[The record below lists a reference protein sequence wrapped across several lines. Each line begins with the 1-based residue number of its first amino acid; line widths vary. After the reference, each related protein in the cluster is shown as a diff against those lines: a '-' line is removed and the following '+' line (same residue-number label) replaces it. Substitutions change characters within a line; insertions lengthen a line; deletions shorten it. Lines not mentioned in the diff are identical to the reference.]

1 MISAA
6 RDSGRRAVITG
17 MGLVSCLGLTL
28 DEVASSLQEGRSGIR
43 VIPERQALGFR
54 SPLSGVLP
62 PFDVKDYMK
71 RKDRKGLS
79 EAASYVSAAVLK
91 AVEHSGGDFRL
102 FDSERAGIIVGND
115 SSSDQSIYM
124 LDTVRSE
131 QKTTTLGSSL
141 VLKSMTSSPTINLT
155 PFLKIKGL
163 SLTISAACA
172 SGAHSTGLAYMM
184 IKSGFLD
191 VVLAGGCQELNWQS
205 MASFDA
211 LMTFSVRTDEPEKA
225 SRPFDRERD
234 GLIPSGGG
242 AALVLEDLDHARK
255 RGAQIIA
262 EVVGYGFSSDGTHV
276 TNPDGVGA
284 ERCIRMALEQARMA
298 PEDVDYIN
306 AHATG
311 TLVGDYAEALAI
323 HSIFNEC
330 KTPVSSTKSMTG
342 HECWMAGASELIY
355 SILMMQKD
363 FIAPNINFTAQGE
376 NEPPINV
383 VPVTRE
389 QPLEV
394 VLSNSFGFGGT
405 NASLILSKFH
415 G

>member
-6 RDSGRRAVITG
+6 RDSGRRVVITG
-17 MGLVSCLGLTL
+17 TGLVSCLGLTL
-28 DEVASSLQEGRSGIR
+28 DDVTRSLQEGRSGIR

-62 PFDVKDYMK
+62 PFDVKDYLK

-79 EAASYVSAAVLK
+79 EAASYVAVAVLK
-91 AVEHSGGDFRL
+91 AVEQSGGDLRM
-102 FDSERAGIIVGND
+102 FDSERAGIIMGND

-131 QKTTTLGSSL
+131 KKTTTLGSSL

-172 SGAHSTGLAYMM
+172 SGAHASGLAYMM

-242 AALVLEDLDHARK
+242 AALVIEDLDHARK
-255 RGAQIIA
+255 RGAEILA
-262 EVVGYGFSSDGTHV
+262 EIVGYGFSADGTHV

-306 AHATG
+306 AHATA
-311 TLVGDYAEALAI
+311 TLVGDYAEARAI
-323 HSIFNEC
+323 HAVFNNC
-330 KTPVSSTKSMTG
+330 RTPVSSTKSMTG
-342 HECWMAGASELIY
+342 HECWMSGASELIY
-355 SILMMQKD
+355 SMLMMRNN

-376 NEPPINV
+376 NDSPINV
-383 VPVTRE
+383 IPVTRE
-389 QPLEV
+389 QPLQIIM
-394 VLSNSFGFGGT
+394 SNSFGFGGT
-405 NASLILSKFH
+405 NASIILSKFH